1 MPTISVGRD
10 ALFALLGKTYTDD
23 EFQDLCFEYGIELD
37 ECIEDE
43 VKTTKT
49 RAGSDKVQME
59 WVYKVEIDSQVHPL
73 QSSSMIT

>member
-10 ALFALLGKTYTDD
+10 ALFALLGKTYTED

-49 RAGSDKVQME
+49 RAGAE
-59 WVYKVEIDSQVHPL
+59 EAA
-73 QSSSMIT
+73 